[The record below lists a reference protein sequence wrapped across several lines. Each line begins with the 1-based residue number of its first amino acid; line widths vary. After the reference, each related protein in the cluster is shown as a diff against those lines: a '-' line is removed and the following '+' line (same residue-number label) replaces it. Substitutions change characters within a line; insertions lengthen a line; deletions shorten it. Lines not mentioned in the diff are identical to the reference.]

1 MTDDDKVGSYGKSRG
16 VNEQELGRAGSVKE
30 RRSPRSP
37 HLAVSRS
44 RVRISVIL
52 ALGRDR
58 PAISLIAPEYI
69 ILCVWLE
76 LPEECLYEIVM

>member
-1 MTDDDKVGSYGKSRG
+1 MEPRVQT
-16 VNEQELGRAGSVKE
+16 LLA
-30 RRSPRSP
+30 RSG
-37 HLAVSRS
+37 
-44 RVRISVIL
+44 IL

>member
-1 MTDDDKVGSYGKSRG
+1 MP
-16 VNEQELGRAGSVKE
+16 LA
-30 RRSPRSP
+30 RSG
-37 HLAVSRS
+37 
-44 RVRISVIL
+44 IL